1 MNTPSHHRVHHA
13 RNYGRKNFGDVLII
27 WDRIFGTFQE
37 ELEDRKPL
45 YGLNS
50 QPVVQGTYNPLW
62 HQIHHFAATINLA
75 TSGKVCYID
84 IGTVRLNYVFKWNSV
99 PLSIISQVSPVKAL
113 FTRITGPGMVH
124 PKFTAEG
131 DPGTKLAHKR
141 VTGVACAHPTE
152 MKFDPSYPWEKRAFA
167 PLDLYAAF
175 QLFLVVNPFL
185 SYLKQTPVLSVT
197 QIVVGSIFLT
207 WSGTTVAWLCGAT
220 RMAMQHELFR

>member
-75 TSGKVCYID
+75 TSGK
-84 IGTVRLNYVFKWNSV
+84 
-99 PLSIISQVSPVKAL
+99 VSPVKAL